1 MKRILSKVALIL
13 GAAFVAATA
22 SAAEHVELKYFKP
35 AYNNTASIQR
45 GARDFVAYCSGCHS
59 MKYMR
64 YSRLGTD
71 LGIPEDLLKSSLM
84 IGTDKLGDTMKSAMP
99 AAASKAWFGQTPPDL
114 TLEARA
120 RGADWI
126 YTYLQSFYVDE
137 KRPLGVNNTVLP
149 GVSMPHVLWELQ
161 GWQKLVE
168 HKKKDDSAAAGGA
181 GGDGNS
187 GGGDSSSGGSGSD
200 QHAANSEHAGDA
212 GEKKE
217 AEHGPQFEQLTPG
230 TMTPDEYKAFVAD
243 ITNFMAYAAEPGKA
257 HRIGVGFKVLIYLF
271 LLLVLT
277 YLLKKEFWKDVH

>member
-168 HKKKDDSAAAGGA
+168 HKAEAGSEPGAA
-181 GGDGNS
+181 N
-187 GGGDSSSGGSGSD
+187 D

>member
-1 MKRILSKVALIL
+1 MLSKVALL
-13 GAAFVAATA
+13 LAGAVFATAA
-22 SAAEHVELKYFKP
+22 SAAGEVELKYFKP

-64 YSRLGTD
+64 YSRLETD

-99 AAASKAWFGQTPPDL
+99 AAASKTWFGQTPPDL

-149 GVSMPHVLWELQ
+149 NASMPHVLWELQ

-168 HKKKDDSAAAGGA
+168 HKAEAGDADKAAAGGE
-181 GGDGNS
+181 
-187 GGGDSSSGGSGSD
+187 
-200 QHAANSEHAGDA
+200 EH
-212 GEKKE
+212 
-217 AEHGPQFEQLTPG
+217 HGPQFKPLTQG
-230 TMTPDEYKAFVAD
+230 TMTPEEYKAFVAD

-257 HRIGVGFKVLIYLF
+257 HRISLGFKVLIYLF
-271 LLLVLT
+271 LLLILT

>member
-1 MKRILSKVALIL
+1 MNRLLASVAIVLA
-13 GAAFVAATA
+13 GALLATA
-22 SAAEHVELKYFKP
+22 ASAEEVELKYFKP
-35 AYNNTASIQR
+35 AYGNTASIQR

-64 YSRLGTD
+64 YSRLETD
-71 LGIPEDLLKSSLM
+71 LGIPEDLMKASLM

-99 AAASKAWFGQTPPDL
+99 AAAAKTWFGQVPPDL

-137 KRPLGVNNTVLP
+137 KRPMGVNNTVLK
-149 GVSMPHVLWELQ
+149 GVAMPHVLWELQ

-168 HKKKDDSAAAGGA
+168 HKADDADKTNAA
-181 GGDGNS
+181 
-187 GGGDSSSGGSGSD
+187 
-200 QHAANSEHAGDA
+200 E
-212 GEKKE
+212 
-217 AEHGPQFEQLTPG
+217 EHGPHFEQLTQG
-230 TMTPDEYKAFVAD
+230 TMTPDEYKGFVAD

-257 HRIGVGFKVLIYLF
+257 HRIGLGFKVLIYLF
-271 LLLVLT
+271 LLLILT